1 MHDLDSKVA
10 GPQHS
15 YFWNSYVAHTA
26 RHTTTK
32 FCMIKLDKR
41 NMFTGST
48 TPVALAKNS
57 VTQTLMRDLLSVANL
72 V

>member
-1 MHDLDSKVA
+1 MV
-10 GPQHS
+10 
-15 YFWNSYVAHTA
+15 
-26 RHTTTK
+26 
-32 FCMIKLDKR
+32 IKLDKR

-48 TPVALAKNS
+48 TPLALVKNF